1 MKKKLIIS
9 DFSVLYLL
17 YCSKDNTNVILDK
30 VRDHIAAH
38 DLACDIADAAIK
50 KAQRQAQESVSAGL
64 GKTTEA
70 RAVLALQFRALSD
83 ASEFNPELW
92 SLALVVADYLQPC
105 AARSKAARDMLKMGF
120 DVDAYSGHP
129 FATHVLL
136 NVRTGR
142 DYFVCLNTQ
151 EAV

>member
-17 YCSKDNTNVILDK
+17 YCSKENTNVILDK
-30 VRDHIAAH
+30 VHDHIAAH
-38 DLACDIADAAIK
+38 ELACDIADAAIK
-50 KAQRQAQESVSAGL
+50 KAQNEAKDSVSAGL
-64 GKTTEA
+64 GKTPEA
-70 RAVLALQFRALSD
+70 RAVLAMQCRALSD

-92 SLALVVADYLQPC
+92 ALALVVADYLQPC
-105 AARSKAARDMLKMGF
+105 IARSKAARDLLKMGF

-142 DYFVCLNTQ
+142 DYFVCLSTQ